1 MRVNG
6 NKNGK
11 NKFEKNTSI
20 QTRKEKKT
28 HYHTLHLSDRII
40 IDERKKNEA
49 LRNLSFFG
57 APFPPLM
64 KIIQTLLVNWNGNQ
78 NAMRCNAR
86 KEDKIDYWRPEC
98 QSTMTW
104 HGP

>member
-1 MRVNG
+1 MNV
-6 NKNGK
+6 
-11 NKFEKNTSI
+11 
-20 QTRKEKKT
+20 
-28 HYHTLHLSDRII
+28 
-40 IDERKKNEA
+40 KKNEA